1 MKNSLRKL
9 RYAAVASAC
18 LTLLLFAAQNQVS
31 AQTKSQTANRQ
42 LEAWKI
48 FSPTGKNFRV
58 SLPAEPAESDSD
70 DTQKF
75 VSGFNSEINQTG
87 GELPFLGNTTVYNL
101 ETRWNEFRIVVLD
114 HKWQKIEYDG
124 KTGILTLSSE
134 NSEDEVLTRE
144 WLKFKNAKMLP
155 GGVFVSDA
163 NFVVNVKNVRAR
175 AVATKNKVYLLLVTS
190 PDLRGAPA
198 DLAQVFQAEADK
210 FFNSFQILDN
220 KPQIARNKGK
230 N

>member
-1 MKNSLRKL
+1 M
-9 RYAAVASAC
+9 
-18 LTLLLFAAQNQVS
+18 
-31 AQTKSQTANRQ
+31 
-42 LEAWKI
+42 
-48 FSPTGKNFRV
+48 
-58 SLPAEPAESDSD
+58 PAEPTKSDFD

-75 VSGFNSEINQTG
+75 VSGFTSEINQTG
-87 GELPFLGNTTVYNL
+87 GELPFLDNTAVYNL
-101 ETRWNEFRIVVLD
+101 ETRWNEFKIVVLD

-134 NSEDEVLTRE
+134 NSDDEVATRE
-144 WLKFKNAKMLP
+144 WLKLKNAKMLP

-163 NFVVNVKNVRAR
+163 SFVINVKNVKAR

-190 PDLRGAPA
+190 PDLRSAPPA
-198 DLAQVFQAEADK
+198 LAQVFQAEADK

-220 KPQIARNKGK
+220 RPQIARNKGK